1 MQILINIRDDYFE
14 ALKKSYLTRGSRN
27 NGKLMI
33 YSICDAI
40 INGVQIPKNHGR
52 MKDIDAFIA
61 KVNADRKHACY
72 VRSWTADDVLEALDK
87 NYAPTIIEADKVV
100 EDGKIK

>member
-40 INGVQIPKNHGR
+40 INGVQIPKEHGR
-52 MKDIDAFIA
+52 MKDVDAFIA

-87 NYAPTIIEADKVV
+87 NYAPTIIEAKSKDK
-100 EDGKIK
+100 